1 MVTVSVVQTRNN
13 FSHLLRK
20 PVGKKKRNPEIGP
33 KTNTNVAAA
42 AAAYVAGISMK
53 EIKQP
58 GAKPRGVLSF
68 GETWYQKNQ

>member
-1 MVTVSVVQTRNN
+1 MEVAPVVQTRNN

-42 AAAYVAGISMK
+42 AAAAYVAGISMK

-58 GAKPRGVLSF
+58 GAKPRGDRLC
-68 GETWYQKNQ
+68 

>member
-1 MVTVSVVQTRNN
+1 MEVAPVVQTRNN

-33 KTNTNVAAA
+33 KTNTNVASAAA

-58 GAKPRGVLSF
+58 GAKPLGDRLC
-68 GETWYQKNQ
+68 